1 MIGALVAEAWDCLA
15 RGEIKEHNFIFQKAD
30 SGLILSSIKP
40 KRKGDEYGSIDQ
52 V

>member
-1 MIGALVAEAWDCLA
+1 MHGGLDGAIQKNVQ
-15 RGEIKEHNFIFQKAD
+15 EIDRIKKQDFFQKAKY
-30 SGLILSSIKP
+30 GLALSSIKP